1 MQHFTMAPHRGSSG
15 APTSPGGS
23 PNAALLIDFDNVTM
37 GIRSDLTRQLKELLN
52 SDIIKG
58 KVAVQRAY
66 ADWRRYAQ
74 YIVPLSEASV
84 DLIFAPA
91 YGSSKKNA
99 TDIRL
104 AIDALELVF
113 TRPEIGTYILLSG
126 DSDFSS
132 LVLKLKEYGKY
143 VIGVGLRESASDLLV
158 QNCDEYFSYSSLTG
172 LTRAGDEGVVPSVDA
187 WDLVE
192 RAINQ
197 MAADD
202 DVMRSDRLKQVMV
215 ELDPTFDEGV
225 LGFTKFNKFLTEAAS
240 RNRLALKKLEN
251 GQYEVQPFERTGS
264 ETRDERPRGRGRRD
278 RKDESRGRESREQRE
293 SREPRV
299 SRAQAE
305 PAAATRGRAEPGQ
318 ESRPLQE
325 AAPTPEPRREAAKP
339 AARPVAR
346 DRREE
351 QIGEA
356 YELLRRA
363 VRELASRPGE
373 PVRDS
378 DIKRKLLEL
387 EPGWDEATIGFT
399 KFSRFLRQAHDA
411 EVVDLSRHAD
421 GYFEARL
428 SRSSGR
434 GEAPR
439 KERDRGRD
447 RDRENGQERKPRGRG
462 REAHSAEAP
471 AADAATAEV
480 QPSEAE
486 PETVAPGATQATEP
500 AGTGETEPRR
510 RGGRERGDRRPAP
523 APETAPAGAGEMA
536 GATAEAPAES
546 AETPATPAPQTQA
559 TTPAPKA
566 SAAKPAGFGRRGR
579 RGGAADG
586 PPPLLPGQVVGGGD
600 GAPSGQAAAS
610 EQREAE
616 ADNGAGLPAEP
627 APEPKVEVA
636 STPHDEVA
644 TPAGSAQDSD
654 EVRVEP
660 AVEAAVEEQPVRPEA
675 PVAREAPGPSLI
687 DSEALGLP
695 TDRGAVIRYLS
706 NSYQGIGQKTAESLI
721 DAFGADRVFQGLN
734 DEPDR
739 VREILGA
746 GRRTD
751 ALLNAWQRDLRRRS
765 TGGTAGSA
773 DPSGDAPSNA

>member
-15 APTSPGGS
+15 APASPGGS

-251 GQYEVQPFERTGS
+251 GQYEVQPFERTES

-278 RKDESRGRESREQRE
+278 RKDEPRGRESREQRE

-305 PAAATRGRAEPGQ
+305 PAAATHGRAEPGQ
-318 ESRPLQE
+318 QARPLQE
-325 AAPTPEPRREAAKP
+325 AAPTPEPRRAVAKP

-363 VRELASRPGE
+363 VRELASQPGE

-378 DIKRKLLEL
+378 DIKRKMLEL
-387 EPGWDEATIGFT
+387 EPGWDESTIGFT

-447 RDRENGQERKPRGRG
+447 RDRDRDRENGQERKPRGRG
-462 REAHSAEAP
+462 REASGAEASV
-471 AADAATAEV
+471 ADATTADG

-486 PETVAPGATQATEP
+486 PETVAPAATQATEP
-500 AGTGETEPRR
+500 AGTAEMEPRR
-510 RGGRERGDRRPAP
+510 RGGRDRGERRPAA
-523 APETAPAGAGEMA
+523 APQAAPAGAEDMA
-536 GATAEAPAES
+536 GAAAEAPAES
-546 AETPATPAPQTQA
+546 VDAPAAPAPQTQA

-566 SAAKPAGFGRRGR
+566 PAAKPAGFGRRGR
-579 RGGAADG
+579 RGGATDG
-586 PPPLLPGQVVGGGD
+586 PPPLLPGQVVGGG
-600 GAPSGQAAAS
+600 APSEQAAAA

-616 ADNGAGLPAEP
+616 ADSGSGLPAEP
-627 APEPKVEVA
+627 APEPQIEVA
-636 STPHDEVA
+636 STPDDEVA
-644 TPAGSAQDSD
+644 TPAGSAQASD
-654 EVRVEP
+654 EVRVE
-660 AVEAAVEEQPVRPEA
+660 AVVEEQPVRQEA
-675 PVAREAPGPSLI
+675 PIAREAPGPSLI

-773 DPSGDAPSNA
+773 DPSGEAPSNP